1 MTQRTKIIK
10 HLRDFGSI
18 SPLEA
23 RAVYGI
29 ERLASRID
37 ELRQSGHSI
46 TSNFKK
52 DAMGKKYVEY
62 RPTTALP
69 SEPYVDPAAYLGS
82 RAAQAFI
89 AEVVAPIPYN
99 PSN

>member
-10 HLRDFGSI
+10 HLRNFGSI

-37 ELRQSGHSI
+37 ELRQNGHAI
-46 TSNFKK
+46 TTVIKH
-52 DAMGKKYVEY
+52 DAMGKKYAEY
-62 RPTTALP
+62 RSVTAP
-69 SEPYVDPAAYLGS
+69 AAVPYVDPAAYLGDS
-82 RAAQAFI
+82 AAQAFI
-89 AEVVAPIPYN
+89 AEHNAPIPYN
-99 PSN
+99 LTH